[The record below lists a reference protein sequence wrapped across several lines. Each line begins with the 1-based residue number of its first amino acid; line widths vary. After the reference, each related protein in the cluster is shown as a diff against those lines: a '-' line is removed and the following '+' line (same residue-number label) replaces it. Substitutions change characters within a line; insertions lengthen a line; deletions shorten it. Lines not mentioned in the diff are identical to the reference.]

1 MLVHGV
7 AGGGRLKMVCAAL
20 AVLACGLVALLAP
33 AAASATEIIVNSTGD
48 QADETPGS
56 GGCKTSLA
64 TCTLRAA
71 IEEANFAVGTDE
83 VLFNPFI
90 FSGEL
95 VDTIALGS
103 ALPTITDTL
112 FLEGHRCATAAGV
125 PGPCVGVSGPSGGF
139 ALRVEADNTWIR
151 GLAITGALTG
161 ISVINGTTG
170 FVAQYDWLGVKL
182 DGTNGAN
189 NTGIFLDPG
198 SNSATIGGV
207 LPTVRNVFAYNN
219 NEGLD
224 LEGASSAQIRG
235 NYFGVAPDGSSQA
248 ANNKN
253 IEITDSTAG
262 AGFKAMNNEIGGG
275 LGGEELGTPACDGA
289 CDVISGASNGIDL
302 SGSGPNEAPA
312 SGPTAIHGNYIGLD
326 ATGTAA
332 VPNSNAGIL
341 VGKAAKT
348 TIGGPGSSDANHING
363 GVFGVV
369 TGGAPDLMIARNLVG
384 LGGDGTTVIAPPT
397 GQALS
402 VSSVGITDVEE
413 TATIVE
419 NTISMAG
426 GVGIVAHSTGAAV
439 VGNQISGSA
448 EGISIYGD
456 NGTIGNLIA
465 DNTIEGAEENGIVI
479 ENNLNELLGNGI
491 FGSGLAGI
499 RIESP
504 GGVLPATGNVIG
516 GDVASDDN
524 VISGSGGDGIEI
536 ETLEEDEN
544 EVARNHGQ
552 GNAGLFIDLGG
563 NGPGNQPGGPNGGI
577 QPPTFATSFQ
587 SSAGGTA
594 QPGATIRVFR
604 KAVAEAGELESFLS
618 EAVADGSGNWKAT
631 YPAATPVGTIVAAT
645 QTSVAGGTSELSTA
659 TAAIDPVPPKCPG
672 DPTCLPSSPPAS
684 QPSAGSPPLAPQTSI
699 LKTPKAR
706 SAKTTAKFKFKSS
719 VSGSSF
725 QCKLDKGKF
734 KKCRSPQT
742 YKKLKLGKHVFQV
755 RAVGPTGLADTTP
768 AKRKF
773 TITD

>member
-1 MLVHGV
+1 
-7 AGGGRLKMVCAAL
+7 LKIVCAAL

-56 GGCKTSLA
+56 GGCKTSLT

-170 FVAQYDWLGVKL
+170 FVAQYDWLGVNL

-235 NYFGVAPDGSSQA
+235 NYFGVAPDGTSQA
-248 ANNKN
+248 ANGKN

-262 AGFKAMNNEIGGG
+262 AGFKAVNNEIGGG
-275 LGGEELGTPACDGA
+275 IGGEELGTPACDGA
-289 CDVISGASNGIDL
+289 CDVISGASTGIDL
-302 SGSGPNEAPA
+302 KGDGSGENEAPA
-312 SGPTAIHGNYIGLD
+312 TGPTSIHGNYVGLNAPGTAVVPNGTFAILAGGADDVLVGGSAQGDANYIAAGAFGIFNEYGENFVAQNNVIGRTS
-326 ATGTAA
+326 TGTSVTPPAEA
-332 VPNSNAGIL
+332 GVFLVSLGVTEQPMVSENTIQMAGGTGIEQVFGGGQIVGNFIEGATTGIWTKAPSEPGSLIEGNRIEGASANGIL
-341 VGKAAKT
+341 V
-348 TIGGPGSSDANHING
+348 NN
-363 GVFGVV
+363 
-369 TGGAPDLMIARNLVG
+369 DL
-384 LGGDGTTVIAPPT
+384 
-397 GQALS
+397 
-402 VSSVGITDVEE
+402 
-413 TATIVE
+413 
-419 NTISMAG
+419 NTIF
-426 GVGIVAHSTGAAV
+426 
-439 VGNQISGSA
+439 GN
-448 EGISIYGD
+448 EV
-456 NGTIGNLIA
+456 L
-465 DNTIEGAEENGIVI
+465 
-479 ENNLNELLGNGI
+479 
-491 FGSGLAGI
+491 GSGAAGI
-499 RIESP
+499 RIENP
-504 GGVLPATGNVIG
+504 GPLLITAGNVVGGDLPANENT
-516 GDVASDDN
+516 
-524 VISGSGGDGIEI
+524 ISESGGDAIEMI
-536 ETLEEDEN
+536 EASGKPGSQN
-544 EVARNHGQ
+544 EVGRNNGEL
-552 GNAGLFIDLGG
+552 NVGLFIDLGG

-604 KAVAEAGELESFLS
+604 KAVAEPGELESFLS
-618 EAVADGSGNWKAT
+618 EAVADGSGNWKVT

-659 TAAIDPVPPKCPG
+659 AAAIDPVPPKCPG
-672 DPTCLPSSPPAS
+672 DPSCPPSAPPAS
-684 QPSAGSPPLAPQTSI
+684 QPPAGLPSLRPQTSI
-699 LKTPKAR
+699 LKGPKAK
-706 SAKTTAKFKFKSS
+706 SAKTTVRFKFKSS
-719 VSGSSF
+719 DSGSTF

-734 KKCRSPQT
+734 KNCRSPQT
-742 YKKLKLGKHVFQV
+742 YKKLKPGKHVFQV
-755 RAVGPTGLADTTP
+755 RALGPTGLADATP

-773 TITD
+773 TISG